1 MDGSQS
7 RCSLT
12 AALLLSHGGGGGEW
26 LRHWTPLGGVGRSI
40 GGEDGVGV
48 GLGLGDGGGRGEWLP
63 LVMEL
68 DIINEIR

>member
-1 MDGSQS
+1 M
-7 RCSLT
+7 
-12 AALLLSHGGGGGEW
+12 SHGGGGGEW

-48 GLGLGDGGGRGEWLP
+48 GVGVGVVVGLGLGDGGGRGEWSWLDV
-63 LVMEL
+63 LAMEL